1 MTNETNRIYKT
12 SQKAREAALAR
23 YASSRGSEYRSR
35 AQRRHER
42 SLSHIRKASDALSN
56 ALTAELELIN
66 HERSCSS
73 CGEVLPLDKHY
84 FVPCKASRHGLRRQ
98 CRACFSGYSSWS
110 AREAA
115 QVERQETKRRSEDTK
130 AQARAKREAIAA
142 VKRSDAY
149 KEAQRKI
156 HKAREM
162 STLYD
167 ELSTVAGDLTLTTT
181 EMSEAILGTGLVHH
195 RHGFLEMNSPAY
207 RLCVA
212 GKEHEVDR
220 HAAARTWA
228 VFRDRW
234 LEKLEDAERRSLEML
249 RGLT

>member
-1 MTNETNRIYKT
+1 MTHETNRIYKT
-12 SQKAREAALAR
+12 SQKAREDALAR
-23 YASSRGSEYRSR
+23 YAAARGSEYRSH

-42 SLSHIRKASDALSN
+42 SLSHIRKASDALST

-73 CGEVLPLDKHY
+73 CGEVLPLDKHH

-98 CRACFSGYSSWS
+98 CRACFAGYPSWS

-115 QVERQETKRRSEDTK
+115 QVERQETKRRSEIAK

-149 KEAQRKI
+149 KDAQRTI
-156 HKAREM
+156 HTARAM
-162 STLYD
+162 VTLYD
-167 ELSTVAGDLTLTTT
+167 ELSAIAGDLTLTTT
-181 EMSEAILGTGLVHH
+181 EMSEALLGTGRVHH
-195 RHGFLEMNSPAY
+195 CHDFLEMNSPAFA
-207 RLCVA
+207 LCVA

-234 LEKLEDAERRSLEML
+234 LEKLADAERRSLEML
-249 RGLT
+249 RGIP